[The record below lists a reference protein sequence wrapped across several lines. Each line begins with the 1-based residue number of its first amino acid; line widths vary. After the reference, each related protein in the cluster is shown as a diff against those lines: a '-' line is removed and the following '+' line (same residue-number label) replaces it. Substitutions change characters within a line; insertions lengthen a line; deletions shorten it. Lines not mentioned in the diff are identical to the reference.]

1 MKTRNWGLGILALG
15 AIVAVTAAAT
25 GPLPGLVP
33 DTSAYGSDQ
42 SPVIPAENAKPG
54 IVAEVLGLLQEPKA
68 VFDARTKVTT
78 ECMAAAGFPG
88 FSNGGQGDRLTDMSA
103 SLRGFPGLS
112 LERARMNGYRSED
125 DAVTSP
131 AADPA
136 EELKA
141 YQGFDPIK
149 SGADPDF
156 TKGCRGAGYI
166 AIYGGATADQEFTR
180 VLGTLLPAIHSANRD
195 IGFKNALVEW
205 SKCMSD
211 TGFPALTDPGNAASL
226 SLNFVGAD
234 GTDGAGPEAR
244 RIAVA
249 DVTCRGT
256 TNLIPRLDAVLA
268 RYLTTAVEKHGQ
280 EFAPARA
287 LRKESAARVAA
298 LTK

>member
-1 MKTRNWGLGILALG
+1 MKTRDWGLGILALG
-15 AIVAVTAAAT
+15 AIVAVTAGTT
-25 GPLPGLVP
+25 GPLPGPVP

-78 ECMAAAGFPG
+78 ECMATAGFPG

-103 SLRGFPGLS
+103 SLHGFPGLS
-112 LERARMNGYRSED
+112 LERARMNGYRSDD

-136 EELKA
+136 QELKA
-141 YQGFDPIK
+141 YQGFDPIS
-149 SGADPDF
+149 SGANPDF

-195 IGFKNALVEW
+195 NGFKSALVEW
-205 SKCMSD
+205 SKCMND
-211 TGFPALTDPGNAASL
+211 AGFPGLTDPGHAGSL
-226 SLNFVGAD
+226 SLNFV

-268 RYLTTAVEKHGQ
+268 RYLTTAVEQHGP
-280 EFAPARA
+280 ELAKVKTIRDKAADR
-287 LRKESAARVAA
+287 SAS
-298 LTK
+298 LPK